1 MALTVMKK
9 KKKNKTQSGQL
20 CCAYS
25 AAKVDIIVVFKYNLR
40 ENSDSN
46 AVCRRC
52 RTVICGRY

>member
-9 KKKNKTQSGQL
+9 KNKISGQL